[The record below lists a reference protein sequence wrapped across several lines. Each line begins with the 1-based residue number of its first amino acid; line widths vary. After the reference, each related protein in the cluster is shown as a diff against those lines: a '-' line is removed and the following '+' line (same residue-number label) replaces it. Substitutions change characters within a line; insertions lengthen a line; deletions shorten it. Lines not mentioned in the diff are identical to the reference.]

1 MLEKNDLKAIAE
13 LVTSNEEHMF
23 KRFDRV
29 DKCLE
34 DIDKHFGDI
43 DKGFEQI
50 DKRFEQID
58 KGFEQIDKR
67 FEQIDKRFEEIDKR
81 FEEIDKRFE
90 QIDKYLGIV
99 DKRFNEIDK
108 KFERIT
114 SELESLKEMDR
125 FILEET
131 FRVQNYLQKQ
141 ITELQNHTKV
151 VDEYYRI
158 HKLDSDTLSIVVKT
172 QEELKKRIT
181 IIEEKLA

>member
-13 LVTSNEEHMF
+13 LVTSSEEHMF

-43 DKGFEQI
+43 DK
-50 DKRFEQID
+50 R
-58 KGFEQIDKR
+58 FEQIDKR
-67 FEQIDKRFEEIDKR
+67 FEQIDKRFKEIDKHFEEIDKR

-125 FILEET
+125 FILEEI

>member
-58 KGFEQIDKR
+58 KG
-67 FEQIDKRFEEIDKR
+67 
-81 FEEIDKRFE
+81 
-90 QIDKYLGIV
+90 
-99 DKRFNEIDK
+99 FNEIDK

>member
-13 LVTSNEEHMF
+13 LVTSSEEHMF

-43 DKGFEQI
+43 DKHFGDI
-50 DKRFEQID
+50 DKR
-58 KGFEQIDKR
+58 FEQIDKR
-67 FEQIDKRFEEIDKR
+67 FEQIDKRFEEIDKH
-81 FEEIDKRFE
+81 FE
-90 QIDKYLGIV
+90 
-99 DKRFNEIDK
+99 EIDK

-114 SELESLKEMDR
+114 GELESLKEMDR
-125 FILEET
+125 FILEEI

>member
-67 FEQIDKRFEEIDKR
+67 
-81 FEEIDKRFE
+81 
-90 QIDKYLGIV
+90 
-99 DKRFNEIDK
+99 NEIDK

>member
-13 LVTSNEEHMF
+13 LVTSSEEHMF

-43 DKGFEQI
+43 DKGFEQ
-50 DKRFEQID
+50 
-58 KGFEQIDKR
+58 
-67 FEQIDKRFEEIDKR
+67 
-81 FEEIDKRFE
+81 IDKRFE